1 MERMEIKMFRGK
13 VKVDRFLQER
23 VQYESPEFPIIS
35 RADVF
40 DEFIDGE
47 FSCHWHEDIEF
58 TIVVQGEVEFR
69 IHQASKEQQI
79 KILKAGDGAFI
90 NAKTMHSARQVVP
103 ESIAYY
109 FVIPARIFQ
118 MQASDLIYRKYVLP
132 VIERPVAGLYLE
144 KENPADWELLDVL
157 GRFFRVRESEEWEL
171 EIMENLCAVW
181 RSLWKRL
188 NQVKE
193 EGSPSLARKRQE
205 YRVRKMLEYIH
216 ENFGRNISVED
227 MAEVIHVSKSECFR
241 SLQNIVG
248 KAPAEYLI
256 QYRLTQ
262 ASRMLAETD
271 MSIAEVGMA
280 AGFQSPSYFGKM
292 FRDRQGISPGKYRK
306 LHRQREGYP
315 Q

>member
-1 MERMEIKMFRGK
+1 MFQGK
-13 VKVDRFLQER
+13 VEVDQWFQEKIR
-23 VQYESPEFPIIS
+23 YESSGFPIIN

-69 IHQASKEQQI
+69 IHQASKERQI

-90 NAKTMHSARQVVP
+90 NAKTMHSARQTVP
-103 ESIAYY
+103 HSIAYY

-132 VIERPVAGLYLE
+132 ILQRPVAGLYLE
-144 KENPADWELLDVL
+144 KENPADWEILEAL
-157 GRFFRVRESEEWEL
+157 GKFFRIGYSQEWEL

-181 RSLWKRL
+181 RSLWKRM
-188 NQVKE
+188 NQVE
-193 EGSPSLARKRQE
+193 EEHTLSIARKRQE

-216 ENFGRNISVED
+216 DNFGGNISVED
-227 MAEVIHVSKSECFR
+227 MADAVHVSKSECFR
-241 SLQNIVG
+241 SFQNIVC
-248 KAPAEYLI
+248 KAPTDYLI

-262 ASRMLAETD
+262 ASRMLVETD
-271 MSIAEVGMA
+271 MSIAEIGIK
-280 AGFQSPSYFGKM
+280 AGFQSSSYFGKI
-292 FRDRQGISPGKYRK
+292 FRERKGITPGRYRK
-306 LHRQREGYP
+306 LYGQKESVL
-315 Q
+315 

>member
-1 MERMEIKMFRGK
+1 MFRGK

-144 KENPADWELLDVL
+144 KRKSGGL
-157 GRFFRVRESEEWEL
+157 GAFGCS
-171 EIMENLCAVW
+171 
-181 RSLWKRL
+181 WK
-188 NQVKE
+188 
-193 EGSPSLARKRQE
+193 
-205 YRVRKMLEYIH
+205 I
-216 ENFGRNISVED
+216 
-227 MAEVIHVSKSECFR
+227 
-241 SLQNIVG
+241 
-248 KAPAEYLI
+248 
-256 QYRLTQ
+256 
-262 ASRMLAETD
+262 
-271 MSIAEVGMA
+271 
-280 AGFQSPSYFGKM
+280 FQSQRIGRVGIGNHGKSLRRLEKPVEETEPGQRGGKPFPSKKEA
-292 FRDRQGISPGKYRK
+292 GIPGK
-306 LHRQREGYP
+306 ENAGIYP
-315 Q
+315 

>member
-1 MERMEIKMFRGK
+1 MFRGK
-13 VKVDRFLQER
+13 VEVDRFLQER
-23 VQYESPEFPIIS
+23 VRYESSGFPIIS
-35 RADVF
+35 KADIF

-90 NAKTMHSARQVVP
+90 NAKTMHSARQIVP

-118 MQASDLIYRKYVLP
+118 MQASDLLYRKYVLP

-144 KENPADWELLDVL
+144 KENPADWELLNVL
-157 GRFFRVRESEEWEL
+157 ERFFKIRESEEWEL
-171 EIMENLCAVW
+171 EIMEHLCAIW
-181 RSLWKRL
+181 RSLWRRL

-193 EGSPSLARKRQE
+193 ERSLSPSRKRQE

-216 ENFGRNISVED
+216 ENFGKNISVED
-227 MAEVIHVSKSECFR
+227 MADVVHVSKSECFR
-241 SLQNIVG
+241 SFQNIVG
-248 KAPAEYLI
+248 KAPAEYVI
-256 QYRLTQ
+256 QYRLAQ
-262 ASRMLAETD
+262 ASKMLSETD
-271 MSIAEVGMA
+271 LSIAEVGRA
-280 AGFQSPSYFGKM
+280 AGFQSPSYFGKI
-292 FRDRQGISPGKYRK
+292 FRDRQGVSPGKYRK
-306 LHRQREGYP
+306 LHRQREGSLQP
-315 Q
+315 VGQV

>member
-47 FSCHWHEDIEF
+47 FSCHWHEDI
-58 TIVVQGEVEFR
+58 EFR

-132 VIERPVAGLYLE
+132 VIERPVAGLCLE
-144 KENPADWELLDVL
+144 KENPAHCQLLDVL
-157 GRFFRVRESEEWEL
+157 
-171 EIMENLCAVW
+171 
-181 RSLWKRL
+181 
-188 NQVKE
+188 
-193 EGSPSLARKRQE
+193 
-205 YRVRKMLEYIH
+205 
-216 ENFGRNISVED
+216 
-227 MAEVIHVSKSECFR
+227 
-241 SLQNIVG
+241 
-248 KAPAEYLI
+248 
-256 QYRLTQ
+256 
-262 ASRMLAETD
+262 
-271 MSIAEVGMA
+271 
-280 AGFQSPSYFGKM
+280 
-292 FRDRQGISPGKYRK
+292 
-306 LHRQREGYP
+306 
-315 Q
+315 